1 MATDGGAPIRVTV
14 SSMTWLLRPGV
25 GLARRDA
32 DHLQLGTDPPLAA
45 VLPDSRA
52 VRLLLVELA
61 HSAPLTTLDASTAP
75 VLDALVAAGLVVA
88 ADEVAARLD
97 HRAGCRVHVDAPDGV
112 LPALLRLVGE
122 AGLRLARSP
131 AEASVA
137 LVWSEGE
144 PPRARLDEWM
154 RSGTPHLVVREG
166 PGGPLLGPY
175 VVPGATAC
183 LRCVDAHLGEQD
195 PRRALVVEQ
204 VATTPPLRPSEPD
217 PALRTLAV
225 AWAVR
230 DLAAGAEGEMPAS
243 WSATVAT
250 SAACRRPSR
259 RTAATS
265 TVAVPGPRTSSTRP
279 PAARALPGRAEGH
292 QYSLSSLPSIAR
304 RCSREQL
311 SQ

>member
-1 MATDGGAPIRVTV
+1 
-14 SSMTWLLRPGV
+14 MTWLLRPGV

-61 HSAPLTTLDASTAP
+61 HGGPLTTLDASTAP
-75 VLDALVAAGLVVA
+75 VLDALVAAGLAVA
-88 ADEVAARLD
+88 ADEVAARRD
-97 HRAGCRVHVDAPDGV
+97 HRARCRVQVDAPDSV

-122 AGLRLARSP
+122 AGLRLASSP

-144 PPRARLDEWM
+144 PARARLDDWM
-154 RSGTPHLVVREG
+154 RSGAPHLVVREG

-175 VVPGATAC
+175 VVPGVTAC

-195 PRRALVVEQ
+195 PRRALLVEQ

-225 AWAVR
+225 AWAVS
-230 DLAAGAEGEMPAS
+230 DLAAAAEGEVPAT
-243 WSATVAT
+243 WSATVAIGQLPPT
-250 SAACRRPSR
+250 VTTYRRHLHCGC
-259 RTAATS
+259 AW
-265 TVAVPGPRTSSTRP
+265 AVDLVDQA
-279 PAARALPGRAEGH
+279 AARAG
-292 QYSLSSLPSIAR
+292 
-304 RCSREQL
+304 
-311 SQ
+311 

>member
-1 MATDGGAPIRVTV
+1 
-14 SSMTWLLRPGV
+14 MTWLLRPGV

-144 PPRARLDEWM
+144 PPRARLDDWM

-204 VATTPPLRPSEPD
+204 VATTPPLRPDEPD
-217 PALRTLAV
+217 PALRA
-225 AWAVR
+225 
-230 DLAAGAEGEMPAS
+230 LAAGVGGARPRCRCGGRDAGHAGRPRS
-243 WSATVAT
+243 T

-259 RTAATS
+259 RTAATC
-265 TVAVPGPRTSSTRP
+265 TVAAPGPRTSSTRP

>member
-1 MATDGGAPIRVTV
+1 
-14 SSMTWLLRPGV
+14 MTWLLRPGV

-61 HSAPLTTLDASTAP
+61 HGSPLTTLDASTAP

-88 ADEVAARLD
+88 ADDVAARVD
-97 HRAGCRVHVDAPDGV
+97 HRAGCRVARRRSRRCPPGVAAAGRRGRPPARPLTRGRRRWRWSGARASRHVRGSTTGCGPVRRTWWSGKV
-112 LPALLRLVGE
+112 PA
-122 AGLRLARSP
+122 
-131 AEASVA
+131 
-137 LVWSEGE
+137 
-144 PPRARLDEWM
+144 
-154 RSGTPHLVVREG
+154 
-166 PGGPLLGPY
+166 GPLLGPY

-183 LRCVDAHLGEQD
+183 LRCVDAHLGEHD

-230 DLAAGAEGEMPAS
+230 DLAAGAEGEVPAT
-243 WSATVAT
+243 WSATVALGR
-250 SAACRRPSR
+250 APADRHDVPPPPPLRLRLGRGPGRPCRRPRELTLRPSPR
-259 RTAATS
+259 RS
-265 TVAVPGPRTSSTRP
+265 ER
-279 PAARALPGRAEGH
+279 
-292 QYSLSSLPSIAR
+292 
-304 RCSREQL
+304 
-311 SQ
+311 

>member
-1 MATDGGAPIRVTV
+1 
-14 SSMTWLLRPGV
+14 MTWLLRPGV

-32 DHLQLGTDPPLAA
+32 AHLQLGTDPPLAA

-61 HSAPLTTLDASTAP
+61 HGSPLTTLDASTAP
-75 VLDALVAAGLVVA
+75 ALDALVAAGLVVA

-97 HRAGCRVHVDAPDGV
+97 QRAGCRVQLDAPDSV

-122 AGLRLARSP
+122 AGLRLARPP

-137 LVWSEGE
+137 LIWSEGE
-144 PPRARLDEWM
+144 PPRARLDDWM

-166 PGGPLLGPY
+166 PGGPVLGPY

-183 LRCVDAHLGEQD
+183 LRCVDAHLGEHD

-204 VATTPPLRPSEPD
+204 VATTPPLRPSEAD
-217 PALRTLAV
+217 PVLRTLAL

-230 DLAAGAEGEMPAS
+230 DLAAGAEGQVPS
-243 WSATVAT
+243 TWSATVALGVLPPT
-250 SAACRRPSR
+250 VTTYRRHLHCGC
-259 RTAATS
+259 AWAEDL
-265 TVAVPGPRTSSTRP
+265 VDL
-279 PAARALPGRAEGH
+279 AARRADPALARAG
-292 QYSLSSLPSIAR
+292 
-304 RCSREQL
+304 
-311 SQ
+311 